1 MSTKQKPILYSYFR
15 SSASWR
21 VRIAL
26 AWKGIQY
33 EYKAIDLFKN
43 ENNTE
48 EYLKIN
54 PTQKVPAFITED
66 GQLLSQS
73 EAIIEYIDEVYPD
86 RPLLPKSPYERA
98 LVREISQIVA
108 CDIHPIQNLGV
119 LKRVAGNDMEK
130 RAAWAKDSIT
140 LSFKG
145 LEARLASTCGTYSVG
160 DSITM
165 ADIFVCA
172 MVGNAKRWGV
182 DMSAFPIITR
192 INESCSELPEF
203 IAALP
208 DNQIDAKK
216 VIVQ

>member
-1 MSTKQKPILYSYFR
+1 MSTEQKPILYSYFR

-26 AWKGIQY
+26 EWKGIKY
-33 EYKAIDLFKN
+33 DYRPVDLFQN
-43 ENNTE
+43 ANNKD
-48 EYLKIN
+48 EYLKVN
-54 PTQKVPAFITED
+54 PTQKVPAFITKE

-73 EAIIEYIDEVYPD
+73 EAIIEYIDEAYPD
-86 RPLLPKSPYERA
+86 RPLLPKSPFERA

-119 LKRVAGNDMEK
+119 LKRVAGDDLDK

-140 LSFKG
+140 LGFKG
-145 LEARLASTCGTYSVG
+145 LEGRLAQTSGAYSVG

-172 MVGNAKRWGV
+172 MVGNARRWNV
-182 DMSAFPIITR
+182 DLSAFPIISR
-192 INESCSELPEF
+192 INDACSQLPEF

-208 DNQIDAKK
+208 ENQPDAPSKN
-216 VIVQ
+216 